1 MNNVKFCFLFILIN
15 FISLSTYADQN
26 GIMSTFGD
34 NSFPEFNGAMDTYFN
49 ENFSDQGEFNG
60 IRTEIEPQ
68 SKIFATGLNGIMDV
82 LDPHSD
88 STIGHKIIVKK
99 IDTPPVQLQ
108 LFYPV
113 NGYLVESNNTSSLNI
128 YLKAIQNNQVKSIV
142 ISGFADPTGNID
154 YNQKLSKKRADS
166 VAKWLINHGVAS
178 SKINIIGAGIDS
190 EKEDFQQAR
199 RVDIVIYS
207 K

>member
-1 MNNVKFCFLFILIN
+1 M
-15 FISLSTYADQN
+15 
-26 GIMSTFGD
+26 
-34 NSFPEFNGAMDTYFN
+34 
-49 ENFSDQGEFNG
+49 
-60 IRTEIEPQ
+60 
-68 SKIFATGLNGIMDV
+68 
-82 LDPHSD
+82 
-88 STIGHKIIVKK
+88 VKK

-199 RVDIVIYS
+199 RVDIVIYV